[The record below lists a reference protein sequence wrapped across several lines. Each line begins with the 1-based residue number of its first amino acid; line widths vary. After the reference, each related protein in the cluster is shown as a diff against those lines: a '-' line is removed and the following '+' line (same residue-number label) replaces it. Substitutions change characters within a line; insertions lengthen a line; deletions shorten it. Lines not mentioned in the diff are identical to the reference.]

1 MNLFQEFWNVVHG
14 AVHGALGALFGE
26 RVEVE
31 KRDASEDETISARE
45 EVANEFYLFLDDTE
59 IMLFL
64 KKNISVVVVC
74 TFI

>member
-1 MNLFQEFWNVVHG
+1 MVHG
-14 AVHGALGALFGE
+14 AVHGALGAFFGE

-45 EVANEFYLFLDDTE
+45 EVANEVYVFLDDTE
-59 IMLFL
+59 ITGFL

>member
-1 MNLFQEFWNVVHG
+1 M
-14 AVHGALGALFGE
+14 HGALGALFGE

-45 EVANEFYLFLDDTE
+45 EVANEVYVFLDDTE
-59 IMLFL
+59 ITGFL

>member
-1 MNLFQEFWNVVHG
+1 MQEFWNVVHG

-45 EVANEFYLFLDDTE
+45 EVANEVYVFLDDTE
-59 IMLFL
+59 ITGFL

>member
-1 MNLFQEFWNVVHG
+1 MVHG

-45 EVANEFYLFLDDTE
+45 EVANEVYVFLVDTE

-64 KKNISVVVVC
+64 KKNVSVVVVC